1 MALVNFNAAGVR
13 LAVVI
18 GIGSATLGAQA
29 PVATFTSGIDLVSV
43 SAVVRDH
50 KGRFVQNLSARD
62 FEILDTFECGIV
74 LKGSSDGST
83 ARHFLDQIDDAAAQL
98 AVLDAHEGLRQRQPV
113 AGRKQAGGIIRG
125 IALGKTGVRA

>member
-1 MALVNFNAAGVR
+1 MIFSENR
-13 LAVVI
+13 CPSPIAVEDM
-18 GIGSATLGAQA
+18 L
-29 PVATFTSGIDLVSV
+29 F
-43 SAVVRDH
+43 
-50 KGRFVQNLSARD
+50 
-62 FEILDTFECGIV
+62 GIV

-125 IALGKTGVRA
+125 IALGKTGVHA